1 MESAQMESAQMK
13 SAQMESAQMESAFM
27 MIMNPTG
34 YNSFIPAPYYI
45 SEKLNDYINAN
56 KKGEVEY
63 IIIPEEDEIKSIRII
78 INNFNYVKA
87 GLKGEYNDFYEC
99 SISLSFGY
107 NKSRDKKEFNYISLN
122 EDKLRNFCGY
132 INRLTN

>member
-1 MESAQMESAQMK
+1 MDYKNKISP
-13 SAQMESAQMESAFM
+13 AFM
-27 MIMNPTG
+27 MVINTKG

-45 SEKLNDYINAN
+45 SEKLNDYINTN
-56 KKGEVEY
+56 KKGKVEY
-63 IIIPEEDEIKSIRII
+63 SIIPEEEGNKMIDII
-78 INNFNYVKA
+78 IDNFDYVNA

-99 SISLSFGY
+99 SITLSLII
-107 NKSRDKKEFNYISLN
+107 NPELIREKKEINYISLN